1 MNSKNE
7 YDLKSINSPFRWA
20 GGKFYARKIIEKYI
34 PKHDFYVEPSERDFW
49 GFFYFFLI

>member
-34 PKHDFYVEPSERDFW
+34 PKHDFYVEPFLGGGSV
-49 GFFYFFLI
+49 FFHKNKV